1 MNYLQAADLIC
12 SKYNLRLSKHHLRE
26 LRGIIRSVAK
36 VEKKIIIKQTPPQK
50 TFDLKEEFKT
60 ICEIYGVTTDQAK
73 SKSRKHIFVRCRV
86 HFVRHVYLNNYIV
99 TLENLAEFL
108 NVRHWDIIFYRDSCK
123 ADVPIEPFNFKY
135 KKHEKTN
142 TTPNKTY

>member
-12 SKYNLRLSKHHLRE
+12 SKYNLRLSKHHLTE

-50 TFDLKEEFKT
+50 TFDLTEEFKT
-60 ICEIYGVTTDQAK
+60 ICEIYGLTPEEGKMNCAK
-73 SKSRKHIFVRCRV
+73 PLYVRCRV

-99 TLENLAEFL
+99 MQLAKFL
-108 NVRHWDIIFYRDSCK
+108 NVHHSTIIFYRDQSK
-123 ADVPIEPFNFKY
+123 VDVTIPPFNFKF
-135 KKHEKTN
+135 KKK
-142 TTPNKTY
+142 

>member
-50 TFDLKEEFKT
+50 TFDLKEEFKN
-60 ICEIYGVTTDQAK
+60 ICEIYGLTPEEGKMNCAK
-73 SKSRKHIFVRCRV
+73 PLYVRCRV
-86 HFVRHVYLNNYIV
+86 HFVRQVYLNNYIV
-99 TLENLAEFL
+99 TTVQLAKFL
-108 NVRHWDIIFYRDSCK
+108 NVHHSTIIFYRDQSK
-123 ADVPIEPFNFKY
+123 VDVPIPPFNFKF
-135 KKHEKTN
+135 KKHDTTTKTPIN
-142 TTPNKTY
+142 

>member
-50 TFDLKEEFKT
+50 TFDLKEEFKG
-60 ICEIYGVTTDQAK
+60 ICEIYGLTPEDVK
-73 SKSRKHIFVRCRV
+73 SKCRKNDYVRCKV
-86 HFVRHVYLNNYIV
+86 HFTRHVYLNNYVITTV
-99 TLENLAEFL
+99 ALGKFL
-108 NVRHWDIIFYRDSCK
+108 NVKHYDIIYYRDQSK
-123 ADVPIEPFNFKY
+123 VDVPIPPFNFKF
-135 KKHEKTN
+135 KKHDTTTKTPTN
-142 TTPNKTY
+142 